1 MIAYKGGE
9 NSHAGAFRVMTK
21 RSDSE
26 RRTEAAVDALVAHV
40 LDCADLLRRILDHMQ
55 RYHAAGLS
63 DPDGPPVE
71 VVIQEIVM
79 GVVMPVAVRR
89 PAAELELASR
99 VVEEFT
105 KTISRE
111 ILLVPVDSP
120 DLNGAGADEEV
131 D

>member
-9 NSHAGAFRVMTK
+9 NSLAGAFRVMTK

-63 DPDGPPVE
+63 TRS
-71 VVIQEIVM
+71 
-79 GVVMPVAVRR
+79 VR
-89 PAAELELASR
+89 PSR
-99 VVEEFT
+99 W
-105 KTISRE
+105 
-111 ILLVPVDSP
+111 
-120 DLNGAGADEEV
+120 
-131 D
+131 